1 MKKDFQVLVRFLAQC
16 GPSVTARSQTEPGDA
31 DVARLT
37 RFSKGQC
44 GKSERT
50 EICALLR
57 QNETWMRWVVE
68 FIKKAR
74 PAKSTRDGTSSETRR
89 LLAN

>member
-1 MKKDFQVLVRFLAQC
+1 MKKDFHVLVGFLAQC
-16 GPSVTARSQTEPGDA
+16 GPAAARSQTEPGDA
-31 DVARLT
+31 DIARLT
-37 RFSKGQC
+37 RFAKGQC

-68 FIKKAR
+68 FVKKAR
-74 PAKSTRDGTSSETRR
+74 PAKSTRDGKSSRARR
-89 LLAN
+89 LLAD